1 MAVCRL
7 SHDDLPDPSVGYF
20 LPRDQKEASVL
31 LIIALF
37 FLPHLFEAVAS
48 SHK

>member
-7 SHDDLPDPSVGYF
+7 SNDDLPDPSVGYF

-37 FLPHLFEAVAS
+37 FFAPLV
-48 SHK
+48 